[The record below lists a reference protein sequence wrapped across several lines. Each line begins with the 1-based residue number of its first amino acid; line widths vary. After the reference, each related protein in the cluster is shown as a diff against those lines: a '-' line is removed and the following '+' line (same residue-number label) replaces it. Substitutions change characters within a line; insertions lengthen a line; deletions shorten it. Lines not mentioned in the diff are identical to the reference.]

1 MHRITFKK
9 LLGVDCICVIY
20 CMKSSLKLN
29 IIKYISNLII
39 KKDIVKRC
47 NCNSFAF
54 PHKTQGQGRNG
65 TGRHSKFLFSE
76 RRVPWVEKVTKG
88 SIWKG

>member
-1 MHRITFKK
+1 
-9 LLGVDCICVIY
+9 
-20 CMKSSLKLN
+20 MKSSLKLN

-39 KKDIVKRC
+39 KKDIVK
-47 NCNSFAF
+47 SIIVILLLF
-54 PHKTQGQGRNG
+54 PTRLKGRAGTG

-76 RRVPWVEKVTKG
+76 RRVPWVEIVTKG